1 MMKKKYFASEG
12 IAFSEK
18 KDLQKLRAFAA
29 QGWIVKRY
37 KGMGY
42 ELEQGPKEDVIFSID
57 VHQLGKGEDEEYFAM
72 FLAGGW
78 EHVCSS
84 YNTHLFKA
92 KPGTPPIYTDKESEA
107 GKFNRLLTSIMPLS
121 LYSLLALVIS
131 TVGVWLTTG
140 TLENIFYIIFY
151 ITLIIAVPCAMM
163 VIAINMRKVL
173 LMRNV

>member
-1 MMKKKYFASEG
+1 MVRKKYLTSEG

-18 KDLQKLRAFAA
+18 KDLQKLREYAA

-42 ELEQGPKEDVIFSID
+42 ELEEGQREDVVFSID
-57 VHQLGKGEDEEYFAM
+57 VNRLARGEEEEYFGM

-92 KPGTPPIYTDKESEA
+92 TPGTPPIYTDKESEA
-107 GKFNRLLTSIMPLS
+107 GKFNRLLTSITPLS
-121 LYSLLALVIS
+121 LYSLIALVIG
-131 TVGVWLTTG
+131 TVGALTSG
-140 TLENIFYIIFY
+140 LLESMFRTIFYIA
-151 ITLIIAVPCAMM
+151 LVVAVPCVMM
-163 VIAINMRKVL
+163 LVTLNVRKML
-173 LMRNV
+173 LMRKA